1 MLYSFKKYSNTIYV
15 KIWIY
20 LVLVVVTTHTRTT
33 TKNEPT
39 CNCDHCNDE
48 VETVEAKEGNENTST
63 STSKLLYKED
73 SDGDGNRTICAR
85 DRDFNDRI
93 FPSVC
98 HMLCYNRCLILRL
111 STVTENDT
119 KKYVAIA
126 YRNSK

>member
-1 MLYSFKKYSNTIYV
+1 M
-15 KIWIY
+15 IY
-20 LVLVVVTTHTRTT
+20 LVLVVVTTHTHTLT
-33 TKNEPT
+33 ENEPT

-48 VETVEAKEGNENTST
+48 VETVEAKERNENT
-63 STSKLLYKED
+63 TSKLLYKED
-73 SDGDGNRTICAR
+73 SDGDGDRTICAR
-85 DRDFNDRI
+85 DREFNDRT